1 MHRRDQ
7 VKILEIQVT
16 HRNDAS
22 GLDVDWIGNADA
34 DAYDTGTIQSGTVE
48 KLRKEF
54 PVGCRIV
61 LDEMDDRQAP
71 TIGTQGTCNG
81 VDDAGNILVSWD
93 TGSHLNV
100 AYGADSCHRVATD
113 AEVKV
118 SLDRLGKTRQT
129 GPRCPRCG
137 AKPDCYDHQQ
147 QALSRRAAIQICN
160 RCGTEEALEDIAWG
174 G

>member
-1 MHRRDQ
+1 MNFADQ
-7 VKILEIQVT
+7 K
-16 HRNDAS
+16 
-22 GLDVDWIGNADA
+22 
-34 DAYDTGTIQSGTVE
+34 TVE
-48 KLRKEF
+48 KSRKEF

-71 TIGTQGTCNG
+71 PIGTQGTCNG

-129 GPRCPRCG
+129 ARVAPG
-137 AKPDCYDHQQ
+137 AEQSPT
-147 QALSRRAAIQICN
+147 ATTISSRHSAEGRTSRSATAAE
-160 RCGTEEALEDIAWG
+160 RRKH
-174 G
+174 